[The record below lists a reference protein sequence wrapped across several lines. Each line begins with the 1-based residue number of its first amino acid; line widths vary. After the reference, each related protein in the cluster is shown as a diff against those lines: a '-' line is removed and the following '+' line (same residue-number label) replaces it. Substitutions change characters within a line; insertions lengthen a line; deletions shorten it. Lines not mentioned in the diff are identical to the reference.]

1 MPNPIKPIANLP
13 KDVGE
18 AVGQPLIDETG
29 TIVDEA
35 LNSILGQQP
44 TPPPPKNPQ
53 QEAQKKAE
61 DQRKIQNILR
71 YFDTLKSNAAS
82 YKQSQDVK
90 NQQERQEEL
99 AEEQENKQKDFQKT
113 QKKQQAVEV
122 YRAQRKSEIKVK
134 GG

>member
-1 MPNPIKPIANLP
+1 MVVVRKMPG
-13 KDVGE
+13 DSDE
-18 AVGQPLIDETG
+18 AVIRKFSRAVVSAGI
-29 TIVDEA
+29 I
-35 LNSILGQQP
+35 
-44 TPPPPKNPQ
+44 
-53 QEAQKKAE
+53 QEAKRRQFHLKPSAARKQKAE

-71 YFDTLKSNAAS
+71 YFDTLKANAAS

-90 NQQERQEEL
+90 NQQQRQEEL
-99 AEEQENKQKDFQKT
+99 AQEQENKQKDFQKT